1 MNSSQPRLSQHV
13 LRLSSSAR
21 PDSVS
26 TLLSDEL
33 IAQLRAANP
42 ELRVESL
49 DLVQQTPAALDE
61 AALQAMFTP
70 AEQRSP
76 AQAARVA
83 ADMALIEQ
91 VRAVDTV
98 VMAVP
103 MINFGIPTQLKHWI
117 DAIAKAGVTFRYTAN
132 GPEGLLGGKTVYVV
146 LTRGG
151 IYRDQPSDTM
161 VPYLKTVLGFL
172 GMTDVHFIYAEGLN
186 MGPEAQARGLLEA
199 RAEIAALDSAAAAAA
214 LSA

>member
-117 DAIAKAGVTFRYTAN
+117 DAIAKAGVTFRYSAN
-132 GPEGLLGGKTVYVV
+132 GPEGLLTGKTVYVV